1 MDRGATV
8 REHLTGWAVSVGSG
22 LGAAMAG
29 APWWAVLLAVG
40 AVLSSTYGM
49 VYVLSKNPRVK
60 RVTTFLM
67 TVDTTEPAEPP
78 PKARS
83 G

>member
-1 MDRGATV
+1 
-8 REHLTGWAVSVGSG
+8 
-22 LGAAMAG
+22 
-29 APWWAVLLAVG
+29 
-40 AVLSSTYGM
+40 M